1 MRDFAPCPL
10 LINQAVWLSNART
23 LRKSGSPAPGT
34 TAACQV
40 APPSSV
46 RRYAPPAPLAQTT
59 AGLTALTPRKDAVV
73 PLDCAT
79 HVCGSATEAAAT
91 PVRHSASVGQCNSL
105 IPLNRILQI
114 GYPICRA
121 RPTPLNANS
130 LVSGKVLCGGQQTLS
145 IQCRG
150 GNLSEKRFERRAAEN
165 WAGAPLPRFST
176 MRDAHRPVRFLRVDR
191 PSPSPG
197 VSEMR
202 GPLRRSSSAE
212 EAFLLGSVLSDGL
225 RATDLPREPAGHRS
239 LPPIRDRETL
249 SPGVSRHGGAQHSG
263 RRQRNTRLAHLR
275 RVCPCLD

>member
-1 MRDFAPCPL
+1 MRYYRQSSSRD
-10 LINQAVWLSNART
+10 NRD
-23 LRKSGSPAPGT
+23 RKCFSHH
-34 TAACQV
+34 
-40 APPSSV
+40 
-46 RRYAPPAPLAQTT
+46 L
-59 AGLTALTPRKDAVV
+59 
-73 PLDCAT
+73 
-79 HVCGSATEAAAT
+79 AAT
-91 PVRHSASVGQCNSL
+91 TPESHGCRRVRWSTSAVKRHQVDSHWQVIIYSGKFSV
-105 IPLNRILQI
+105 PFAR
-114 GYPICRA
+114 CRA
-121 RPTPLNANS
+121 VDDEYIS
-130 LVSGKVLCGGQQTLS
+130 LVSGKVLCGGQQPLS

-150 GNLSEKRFERRAAEN
+150 GNLSGKRFELRAAEN

-212 EAFLLGSVLSDGL
+212 EAFLLGSVLGDGL

-263 RRQRNTRLAHLR
+263 RRQRNTRLGASS
-275 RVCPCLD
+275 PSFPMS

>member
-1 MRDFAPCPL
+1 MA
-10 LINQAVWLSNART
+10 LSERPFNSVSNLRMSFVRRLFTNDLARKART
-23 LRKSGSPAPGT
+23 IKS
-34 TAACQV
+34 V
-40 APPSSV
+40 A
-46 RRYAPPAPLAQTT
+46 T
-59 AGLTALTPRKDAVV
+59 
-73 PLDCAT
+73 
-79 HVCGSATEAAAT
+79 
-91 PVRHSASVGQCNSL
+91 
-105 IPLNRILQI
+105 
-114 GYPICRA
+114 
-121 RPTPLNANS
+121 

-150 GNLSEKRFERRAAEN
+150 GNLSGKRFELRAAEN

-191 PSPSPG
+191 LSPSPG

-212 EAFLLGSVLSDGL
+212 EAFLLGSVLGDGL

-263 RRQRNTRLAHLR
+263 RRQRNTR
-275 RVCPCLD
+275 

>member
-1 MRDFAPCPL
+1 MADRTKTTDRS
-10 LINQAVWLSNART
+10 LIFEPEFVPQNGCTGQEVQNGA
-23 LRKSGSPAPGT
+23 GSDSAHCFYVLILMSKHSTPGT
-34 TAACQV
+34 SLVERGSYPDGRDSRRKARV
-40 APPSSV
+40 PVPPLWADMLEEV
-46 RRYAPPAPLAQTT
+46 
-59 AGLTALTPRKDAVV
+59 
-73 PLDCAT
+73 
-79 HVCGSATEAAAT
+79 
-91 PVRHSASVGQCNSL
+91 
-105 IPLNRILQI
+105 QI
-114 GYPICRA
+114 REKVEPDK
-121 RPTPLNANS
+121 NS

-150 GNLSEKRFERRAAEN
+150 GNLSGERFELRAAEN

-212 EAFLLGSVLSDGL
+212 EAFLLGSVLGDGL

>member
-1 MRDFAPCPL
+1 MLRFRMRPFGMTSYYDAFHAVREYNLSEVASRIKCPM
-10 LINQAVWLSNART
+10 LITDPEGEQFFPGQA
-23 LRKSGSPAPGT
+23 RKLYDALECPKAIVHFTREQGADQHCEVAAPGYRDY
-34 TAACQV
+34 CI
-40 APPSSV
+40 
-46 RRYAPPAPLAQTT
+46 YNWL
-59 AGLTALTPRKDAVV
+59 DA
-73 PLDCAT
+73 
-79 HVCGSATEAAAT
+79 
-91 PVRHSASVGQCNSL
+91 
-105 IPLNRILQI
+105 
-114 GYPICRA
+114 
-121 RPTPLNANS
+121 

-150 GNLSEKRFERRAAEN
+150 GNLSGKRFELRAAEN

-212 EAFLLGSVLSDGL
+212 EAFLLGSVLGDGL

>member
-1 MRDFAPCPL
+1 MLVGPVVTGHAYPPTTVSQRIKALPRLAGSVVAPLANGAASCQAISL
-10 LINQAVWLSNART
+10 AVWAEAKGGHSAVQQPLSDGP
-23 LRKSGSPAPGT
+23 L
-34 TAACQV
+34 
-40 APPSSV
+40 
-46 RRYAPPAPLAQTT
+46 RRYA
-59 AGLTALTPRKDAVV
+59 R
-73 PLDCAT
+73 
-79 HVCGSATEAAAT
+79 
-91 PVRHSASVGQCNSL
+91 
-105 IPLNRILQI
+105 
-114 GYPICRA
+114 
-121 RPTPLNANS
+121 S

-150 GNLSEKRFERRAAEN
+150 GNLSGKRFEWRAAEN

-212 EAFLLGSVLSDGL
+212 EAFLLGSVLGDGL

>member
-1 MRDFAPCPL
+1 MLLATLISVSIWVSQDARKRGMSARWGIGVGLL
-10 LINQAVWLSNART
+10 LIVFLP
-23 LRKSGSPAPGT
+23 LYFL
-34 TAACQV
+34 
-40 APPSSV
+40 V
-46 RRYAPPAPLAQTT
+46 RRRTVKC
-59 AGLTALTPRKDAVV
+59 AG
-73 PLDCAT
+73 
-79 HVCGSATEAAAT
+79 CGNDIAA
-91 PVRHSASVGQCNSL
+91 
-105 IPLNRILQI
+105 
-114 GYPICRA
+114 
-121 RPTPLNANS
+121 

-150 GNLSEKRFERRAAEN
+150 GNLSGKRFELRAAEN
-165 WAGAPLPRFST
+165 WAGAPRPRFST

-212 EAFLLGSVLSDGL
+212 VAFLLGSVLGDGL

>member
-1 MRDFAPCPL
+1 MVVMCLPAAARIGVRQLRAAAPFTCTVHAPHRPMPHP
-10 LINQAVWLSNART
+10 NFVPVSARSSRRYQSNGIA
-23 LRKSGSPAPGT
+23 GSPSKRVGLPFTVSWIIGF
-34 TAACQV
+34 
-40 APPSSV
+40 SSCHC
-46 RRYAPPAPLAQTT
+46 LCAQ
-59 AGLTALTPRKDAVV
+59 
-73 PLDCAT
+73 
-79 HVCGSATEAAAT
+79 
-91 PVRHSASVGQCNSL
+91 
-105 IPLNRILQI
+105 
-114 GYPICRA
+114 
-121 RPTPLNANS
+121 S

-150 GNLSEKRFERRAAEN
+150 GNLSGKRFEPRAAEN

-212 EAFLLGSVLSDGL
+212 EAFLLGSVLGDGL

-249 SPGVSRHGGAQHSG
+249 SPGFS
-263 RRQRNTRLAHLR
+263 
-275 RVCPCLD
+275 